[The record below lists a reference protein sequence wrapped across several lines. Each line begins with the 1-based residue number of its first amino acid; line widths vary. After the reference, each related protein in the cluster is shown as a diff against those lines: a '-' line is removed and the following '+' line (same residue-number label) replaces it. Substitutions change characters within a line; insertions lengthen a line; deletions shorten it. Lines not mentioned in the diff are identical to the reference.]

1 MEILKSEMKRAI
13 YIEWNRVDIPIQ
25 NIKIYFNSTEIGT
38 IPVLID
44 WHKENE
50 LKIVVNGE
58 IVTDRITSLPN
69 YKEINWNGLINNF
82 YIKDETRVSYE

>member
-58 IVTDRITSLPN
+58 IVTDRITCLPN